1 MKGILFPDNINAEI
15 KIIKKTGI
23 RYFEY
28 LLLSLHTLCIC
39 IDVYTCVNVSTLFPY
54 LFTHYLCVSYIYM
67 FEHLVSFC
75 S

>member
-28 LLLSLHTLCIC
+28 LLLSLLKNKGIKKNEN
-39 IDVYTCVNVSTLFPY
+39 IENL
-54 LFTHYLCVSYIYM
+54 
-67 FEHLVSFC
+67 
-75 S
+75 